1 MFVFVL
7 CVWCKALVSV
17 IFIHIYLRNC
27 VVSSL
32 SNTIHFQEL
41 SSSFRTLL
49 NLLIFFPPLSSVNM
63 DE

>member
-7 CVWCKALVSV
+7 WVWCKALVNATS
-17 IFIHIYLRNC
+17 IHIYRRNC

-32 SNTIHFQEL
+32 SNTIPFQEL
-41 SSSFRTLL
+41 SSSFRKLF
-49 NLLIFFPPLSSVNM
+49 NLLISFPPLSSVNM